1 MTHIA
6 TKFELFLMYL
16 LRQNYFYLVYALLA
30 VGMAMAI
37 YIGSYRANLD
47 QLRKSGQ
54 VRIEQISE
62 RLLGRIASYQQLPN
76 LLAQRKELISF
87 LKGEGNVFAVSA
99 SLLNSAL
106 LTGASDIYVLDQFG
120 IVISTSN
127 IDDQQ
132 DLIGQ
137 DFSTEP
143 HVKAAMEG
151 SLGFYH
157 SIDNDNGN
165 RNFFFARGV
174 TGDFNKPLGVVVVQ
188 VQVDRLEF
196 GWSFDEEAIAFL
208 DNHNVVF
215 VTNRPSLTLRVDD
228 QSVQDVKQLKFRE
241 YDGRHLLPFYAYE
254 ANEVFDHKILNF
266 ESGHDLPSQALVL
279 YRHIPQIN
287 LTAEGFFDTAEA
299 GQTARLQALLGGAIF
314 LLFGIAFWALGQRRQ
329 RLTDRLAVEAASNI
343 ELEARVKE
351 RGDQLR
357 KAQNQLIQASKLTAL
372 GQLSAG
378 VAHEVNQPLAAIQN
392 FADTGKKLIDKGRI
406 EEAAENLKYITTQT
420 YRIGRIIKNLRG
432 FARNEVEA
440 LEAID
445 LSLVITESLGLVSQR
460 CRQENVVIDEK
471 NTQQSIMVLGGKV
484 RFEQVLVNLI
494 NNALDA
500 IIDQYD
506 KHISLRLSQTK
517 THAEITILDNGPG
530 LSDPS
535 RVFEPFYTT
544 KDVGSSNGL
553 GLGLAISYGIIG
565 SFDGELSCRNHPDGG
580 AEFTITVPLSKPIF
594 DEKNTHV

>member
-1 MTHIA
+1 MT
-6 TKFELFLMYL
+6 L
-16 LRQNYFYLVYALLA
+16 LRLNYLYLIYAFFA
-30 VGMAMAI
+30 VAMAMAI

-76 LLAQRKELISF
+76 LLAQRKELTSF
-87 LKGEGNVFAVSA
+87 LNGEGDAAAVSA

-106 LTGASDIYVLDQFG
+106 LTGASDIFVLDQSG

-127 IDDQQ
+127 IDDQ
-132 DLIGQ
+132 DDVIGKN
-137 DFSTEP
+137 FSSEP

-174 TGDFNKPLGVVVVQ
+174 TGNLKQPLGVVVVQ

-228 QSVQDVKQLKFRE
+228 QNVQNVKQLKFRE

-266 ESGHDLPSQALVL
+266 KSGHDLPSEALVL
-279 YRHIPQIN
+279 YRHIPQID

-299 GQTARLQALLGGAIF
+299 AQTARLQAFLGGAIF

-343 ELEARVKE
+343 KLEARVKE

-392 FADTGKKLIDKGRI
+392 FADTGKKLIKKGRI
-406 EEAAENLKYITTQT
+406 DEAAENLNYITTQT

-445 LSLVITESLGLVSQR
+445 LSLVIAESLGLVSQR
-460 CRQENVVIDEK
+460 CRKEGVVIHAE
-471 NTQQSIMVLGGKV
+471 NTKRSISVLGGKV
-484 RFEQVLVNLI
+484 RFEQVMVNLI

-500 IIDQYD
+500 IIDQDD
-506 KHISLRLSQTK
+506 KHISLDLIQTQ
-517 THAEITILDNGPG
+517 THAHIIILDNGPG

-535 RVFEPFYTT
+535 RVFEPFYST
-544 KDVGSSNGL
+544 KDIGSSNGL

-565 SFDGELSCRNHPDGG
+565 SFGGELSCRNHPNGG
-580 AEFTITVPLSKPIF
+580 AEFTIYVPLFKPHLNPNLGP
-594 DEKNTHV
+594 DTVGENNHV